1 MPTPQL
7 GRQFHPLCYEH
18 HIQMK
23 VSEALTRTEGPPPH
37 ILTYTCPQPGCG
49 AHYVA
54 PNGYFVVPKNGNA
67 GSDMTPRVT
76 CARDGQPMYLAEINP
91 EKQDFRLWRCPQCDS
106 TRTNEEGLVTGLRVT
121 SWPTA

>member
-1 MPTPQL
+1 MRTRQPGEQL
-7 GRQFHPLCYEH
+7 HPHCYEH
-18 HIQMK
+18 HVEMRM
-23 VSEALTRTEGPPPH
+23 VEAFVESIGLQTH
-37 ILTYTCPQPGCG
+37 ASAYACPQPGCG
-49 AHYVA
+49 VHYVA

-67 GSDMTPRVT
+67 GSDMTPRVI

-106 TRTNEEGLVTGLRVT
+106 TRTNEEGLVTGLGVT